1 VRSEARAHRLDGAMD
16 ERSIAMLRANGTD
29 LLLEPVLR
37 PALKTYRLSFVLR
50 DLRTAE
56 EIPESID
63 IDEQFHGELDRLLGK

>member
-1 VRSEARAHRLDGAMD
+1 M
-16 ERSIAMLRANGTD
+16 
-29 LLLEPVLR
+29 LLEPVLR